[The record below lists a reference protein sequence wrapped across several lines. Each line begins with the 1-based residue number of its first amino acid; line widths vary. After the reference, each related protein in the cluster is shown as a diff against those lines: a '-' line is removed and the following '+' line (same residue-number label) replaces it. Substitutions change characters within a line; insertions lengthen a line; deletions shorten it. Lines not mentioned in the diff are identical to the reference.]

1 MSTIRNTLT
10 ITYEAQLED
19 LCEPEIRRMLEE
31 LANNDTIDLYFEG
44 EIVKLIQDYL
54 SYVRKFLTTKNSN
67 TLYSALYFVKEN
79 YVHEL
84 KKYVE
89 QSRVKKDKAMRSKPM
104 VVTRKITK
112 KVIGTGFLTKLV
124 AVFDWFIFG
133 PFRAIYDEVEQS
145 ITRITEFGQ
154 INPKNRAKTLWQIET
169 FFDLS
174 NDLAGIQKIFTQ
186 PFSAKAL
193 LGALTEVKM
202 KLEKVVP
209 ERLELSA
216 KKVDKSIQRLLNR
229 QKTVKE
235 IMKKKTDIDPTT
247 KKELEDIFK
256 KFEDT
261 IIIKNDHENHDTS
274 IFEVQK
280 SLHKRVFDFIKSVP
294 QEILPTMS
302 NITAT
307 ALAIEDPADRCVFLL
322 YFNDMLRGA
331 LLKYVPAHQLA
342 LSDKDVEA
350 MSMNYDQP
358 FWKELENI
366 LDSSRK
372 IEWYREF
379 LFDKVGDAVGDV
391 LICKQ
396 ANYIMYGIML
406 LFVWV
411 VLFVYVYS
419 TTEYGVVPKSRRK
432 SYLLGDVFDKETAD
446 IEAKTRT
453 KHKSKTYFSYASST
467 AFLRRSS
474 SSKRTKRSVV
484 SRKPLRR
491 RSKTCRN
498 KVSRKMSQ
506 KKRRYN

>member
-1 MSTIRNTLT
+1 MSTTRNTLN
-10 ITYEAQLED
+10 ISYEAQLED

-89 QSRVKKDKAMRSKPM
+89 QSRIKKDKATRSKPM

-112 KVIGTGFLTKLV
+112 KVFGTGFLTILLKL
-124 AVFDWFIFG
+124 FDWFISG

-145 ITRITEFGQ
+145 IIRITELGK
-154 INPKNRAKTLWQIET
+154 IDLKNRAKTLWQIET

-174 NDLAGIQKIFTQ
+174 NDLGGIQKIITQ

-209 ERLELSA
+209 ERLKLSA

-261 IIIKNDHENHDTS
+261 LIIKNDQNDTS

-280 SLHKRVFDFIKSVP
+280 SLHNRVFDFIKSVP

-331 LLKYVPAHQLA
+331 LLKYVPTQLA
-342 LSDKDVEA
+342 LSDKDVDA
-350 MSMNYDQP
+350 MSTYYDEP
-358 FWKELENI
+358 FWTELGNI

-379 LFDKVGDAVGDV
+379 LFDKVGDAVGDL

-396 ANYIMYGIML
+396 ADYIMYAIIL

-474 SSKRTKRSVV
+474 SKRTKRSVV

-506 KKRRYN
+506 KKKKI